1 MPEETYLEIDEP
13 SDWEIIET
21 ILKRKKQQ
29 KVEKRQIKMF
39 VTDCDGCLTDWGMY
53 YSDNGEELK
62 KFNTKDGMGISLV
75 QKQGIVVGIITW
87 EKSII
92 VENRAKKLNI
102 NECYIGIKDKFP
114 VLKELCN
121 KYNILLSE
129 VAYLGDDI
137 NDLECIQNVGLGCCV
152 PNAQE
157 EVKQAAKFV
166 TTLRGGEGAV
176 REVCDYILM
185 I

>member
-1 MPEETYLEIDEP
+1 
-13 SDWEIIET
+13 
-21 ILKRKKQQ
+21 
-29 KVEKRQIKMF
+29 
-39 VTDCDGCLTDWGMY
+39 
-53 YSDNGEELK
+53 
-62 KFNTKDGMGISLV
+62 
-75 QKQGIVVGIITW
+75 
-87 EKSII
+87 
-92 VENRAKKLNI
+92 
-102 NECYIGIKDKFP
+102 
-114 VLKELCN
+114 LCN